1 VISTAGAVRF
11 KASSTELDTGS
22 DAILQSVADIANR
35 CPSVKIQVTGH
46 TDSIGAKDANLQLS
60 EQRAHAV
67 VKFLSQRGVAAARI
81 EAAGYGDTRPIAPN
95 DTEANR
101 AKNRR
106 IEFRVLAQ

>member
-1 VISTAGAVRF
+1 MAAQRVRF
-11 KASSTELDTGS
+11 TL
-22 DAILQSVADIANR
+22 LHADGESEFNFE
-35 CPSVKIQVTGH
+35 VHQFTGH

-95 DTEANR
+95 DTETNR

-106 IEFRVLAQ
+106 IEFRVLTQ